1 MPRAIGM
8 ANPTPD
14 GHAFWVRRA
23 MRHVRIINTLFRCG
37 PFRPRC
43 GNDFKNARR
52 GPVVDLRNKIAGHPD
67 FPKPG
72 ILFRDFAP
80 ALRDPAA
87 LTYMADEVERRFPAG
102 DIDVVAG
109 IESRGFI
116 LGTLM
121 AVRYNRGLVMI
132 RKAGKT
138 PGETR
143 SVSYDL
149 EYGSATIETRDD
161 AIEKGA
167 RVLICDDLLATGG
180 TAAAAAELVEAAEAE
195 VVGMAFIIELKGLEG
210 RGKIGRYRIESLVE
224 Y

>member
-1 MPRAIGM
+1 M
-8 ANPTPD
+8 
-14 GHAFWVRRA
+14 V
-23 MRHVRIINTLFRCG
+23 INTRFHRCG
-37 PFRPRC
+37 HFLLRC
-43 GNDFKNARR
+43 GNDFKNAGRR
-52 GPVVDLRNKIAGHPD
+52 PVVDLRSKIVGHPD

-80 ALRDPAA
+80 ALGDPAA
-87 LTYMADEVERRFPAG
+87 LTYIADEVEARFPAG
-102 DIDVVAG
+102 GIDVVVG

-138 PGETR
+138 PGVTR

-149 EYGSATIETRDD
+149 EYGSAVIEMRDD
-161 AIEKGA
+161 AIGKGS

-180 TAAAAAELVEAAEAE
+180 TAAAAANLVEAAGAE
-195 VVGMAFIIELKGLEG
+195 VAGMAFIVELKDLGG
-210 RGKIGRYRIESLVE
+210 RGKIGRRRIESLVE

>member
-1 MPRAIGM
+1 MC
-8 ANPTPD
+8 TS
-14 GHAFWVRRA
+14 RR
-23 MRHVRIINTLFRCG
+23 
-37 PFRPRC
+37 
-43 GNDFKNARR
+43 GNDFKNAGR

-87 LTYMADEVERRFPAG
+87 LTHMADEVERRFPAG
-102 DIDVVAG
+102 GIDVVAG

-121 AVRYNRGLVMI
+121 AVRYGRGLVMI

-138 PGETR
+138 PGATR

-149 EYGSATIETRDD
+149 EYGSAVIEMRDD
-161 AIEKGA
+161 VIGNGA

-180 TAAAAAELVEAAEAE
+180 TAAAAAKLVEGAGAE
-195 VVGMAFIIELKGLEG
+195 VAGMAFIIELKSLGG
-210 RGKIGRYRIESLVE
+210 RGKIGRRRIESLVE

>member
-1 MPRAIGM
+1 M
-8 ANPTPD
+8 
-14 GHAFWVRRA
+14 
-23 MRHVRIINTLFRCG
+23 
-37 PFRPRC
+37 
-43 GNDFKNARR
+43 
-52 GPVVDLRNKIAGHPD
+52 DLRSKIAGHQD

-80 ALRDPAA
+80 ALGDPAA
-87 LTYMADEVERRFPAG
+87 LTYIADEVERRFPAG
-102 DIDVVAG
+102 GIDVVAG
-109 IESRGFI
+109 VESRGFI

-138 PGETR
+138 PGATR

-149 EYGSATIETRDD
+149 EYGSAVIEMRDD
-161 AIEKGA
+161 AVEKGA

-180 TAAAAAELVEAAEAE
+180 TAAAAANLVGDAGAE
-195 VVGMAFIIELKGLEG
+195 VVGMAFIIELKSLGG
-210 RGKIGRYRIESLVE
+210 RGKIGRHRIESLVE